1 MYEQVLQLEG
11 IPNFRDVGGCRS
23 RDGRRLRRG
32 RIFRA
37 PLMDSLAGEDLQRLQ
52 AAQLGMVCDL
62 RGVDERARAPQAW
75 LQGLDLHDAHV
86 DVNNHHL
93 RAATEAIVQLIV
105 AEPDTGKMLALM
117 EHNYRRMPESFHG
130 RCGVVVDYLLGDT
143 TRPLVI
149 HCAAGKDRTGF
160 LVALLL
166 LALEIEE
173 SAIYDDYLLSAQAA
187 SVAAMW
193 EHGKTLLN
201 KALNREPDPLLI
213 QLVCGV
219 QREYLAAAIDQLRI
233 DYGSVDA
240 YLEQAL
246 GLTPERRVLLHRR
259 LLE

>member
-1 MYEQVLQLEG
+1 MHEQGLLLDG

-37 PLMDSLAGEDLQRLQ
+37 PLMNHLAAQDLQRLQ
-52 AAQLGMVCDL
+52 AAGLGMVCDL

-93 RAATEAIVQLIV
+93 RAATEAIVELIV
-105 AEPDTGKMLALM
+105 AEPDAAKMLALM
-117 EHNYRRMPESFHG
+117 QHNYRRMPEAFHG
-130 RCGVVVDYLLGDT
+130 RCGAVVDYLLSGPP
-143 TRPLVI
+143 RPLMI

-160 LVALLL
+160 LVAMLL
-166 LALEIEE
+166 LALDVEE
-173 SAIYDDYLLSAQAA
+173 PAIYDDYLLSSSAA

-193 EHGKTLLN
+193 EHGKTLLS

-213 QLVCGV
+213 RLVCGV
-219 QREYLAAAIDQLRI
+219 QREYLAAAIDQLCV
-233 DYGSVDA
+233 DYGSVDV
-240 YLEQAL
+240 YLEQAF
-246 GLTPERRVLLHRR
+246 GLTAERRR
-259 LLE
+259 LLQQRLLE